1 MMRMRLPQQGQ
12 GCSGGFGCS
21 DFVLAALMALIGMSG
36 TASKTRIRA
45 MLLARVGLVSK
56 P

>member
-12 GCSGGFGCS
+12 GRSGGFGS
-21 DFVLAALMALIGMSG
+21 WDFVWAALMASIGMSG
-36 TASKTRIRA
+36 TASSSRIRA
-45 MLLARVGLVSK
+45 MLLARVGLVSR